1 MIDLGTKCYKNNFD
15 SKLYSKMADF
25 CNSSN
30 NKYTIDE
37 KSEYY
42 EIVEYVKPQLSYK
55 EQLEREMEILKH
67 ELSKSDYEAIKYSEG
82 WFTDEEYAPIKA
94 ERESLREKIRTLE
107 SQLNN

>member
-15 SKLYSKMADF
+15 SKLYTKMADF
-25 CNSSN
+25 CNSSDGLYIVN
-30 NKYTIDE
+30 E
-37 KSEYY
+37 KDEYY
-42 EIVEYVKPQLSYK
+42 EIIKYVKPQLSYK

-67 ELSKSDYEAIKYSEG
+67 ELSKSDYEAIKYAEG
-82 WFTDEEYAPIKA
+82 WFTDEGYAPIKA